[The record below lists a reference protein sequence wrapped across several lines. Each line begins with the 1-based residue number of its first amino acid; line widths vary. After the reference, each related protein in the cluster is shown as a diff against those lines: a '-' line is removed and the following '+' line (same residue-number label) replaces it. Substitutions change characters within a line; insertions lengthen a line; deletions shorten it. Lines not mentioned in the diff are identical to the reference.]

1 MKTPLTDRMQKG
13 ATLFDGRKRLGKEF
27 DELKQSIRAEL
38 EPLPKLAL
46 KIILFLWPFLREE
59 QDDE

>member
-1 MKTPLTDRMQKG
+1 MKPAPTERMQKG
-13 ATLFDGRKRLGKEF
+13 VTLLDERKRQGKEF

-46 KIILFLWPFLREE
+46 KIILFFWPFLREE
-59 QDDE
+59 QENE